1 MRKILFIVGGF
12 LFVFSILGIVK
23 PYALEA
29 KTDTETKGVIESIN
43 QITTV
48 APTEIP
54 TPTPSPTETPEVLG
68 DVMEIPTVTPIPTE
82 TPVPTPTFNIGWIKE
97 LGLNRNCSEWDYIK
111 IGPIG
116 LVEIPDSNISVGLRY
131 GTYYKSNIDS
141 AAGMTEFST
150 DERLYILGHNYK
162 NGTIFHN
169 LINTKVG
176 EKVVVTL
183 VSADENI
190 LNQYTFEVVFT
201 KRYTD
206 DEYAANNHLVL
217 TDNYDYDGEYDLVLA
232 TCNHY
237 SKEDEGRQVVLCKLI
252 EEQ

>member
-1 MRKILFIVGGF
+1 MRKILLIVGSF
-12 LFVFSILGIVK
+12 LLVFSIFGIVK

-29 KTDTETKGVIESIN
+29 KTDTETKGVIEAIN
-43 QITTV
+43 QIATV
-48 APTEIP
+48 APTE
-54 TPTPSPTETPEVLG
+54 TPISSPSPTEAPEVL
-68 DVMEIPTVTPIPTE
+68 DEVMEIPTSNPTPKPE
-82 TPVPTPTFNIGWIKE
+82 PTFNIDWIKK

-116 LVEIPDSNISVGLRY
+116 LVEVPNSNISVSLRY

-162 NGTIFHN
+162 DGTIFHN
-169 LINTKVG
+169 LINTKIG
-176 EKVVVTL
+176 ETVVITL
-183 VSADENI
+183 VNTDENI
-190 LNQYTFEVVFT
+190 LNKYTFEVVFT

-217 TDNYDYDGEYDLVLA
+217 TDNYDYDDEYDLVLA

-237 SKEDEGRQVVLCKLI
+237 SKEDKGRQVVLCKLL